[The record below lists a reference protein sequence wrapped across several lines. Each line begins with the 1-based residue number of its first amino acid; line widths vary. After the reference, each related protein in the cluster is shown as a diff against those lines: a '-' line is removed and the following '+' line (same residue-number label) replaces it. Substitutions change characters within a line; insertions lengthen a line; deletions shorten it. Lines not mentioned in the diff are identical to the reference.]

1 MPLVAKATMI
11 NNGMIRRR
19 LWSLFKKILSIAGSS
34 NQAVADVLPATKI
47 EKKTARNIL
56 FKYFFV

>member
-11 NNGMIRRR
+11 NYGMIRRR

-34 NQAVADVLPATKI
+34 NQAVADVLPATNI
-47 EKKTARNIL
+47 EKNADSIIL
-56 FKYFFV
+56 SKYFFE